1 MLICQMQWN
10 NNLKDKASRMSSHGS
25 SLGGATPK
33 DSPDRSKGPN
43 PIEPPKVD
51 PIEEDDIIKDETIE
65 DNKAEED
72 KSNDEKTKDDK
83 GTKSEEDYI
92 KTLLMT
98 SFPDQH
104 KNQQKEEKPEE
115 KPAPKQA
122 RVKKQ
127 ATILR
132 TKTNNAMTTIN
143 DAKKGV
149 SNKLSRQVTLIKKEL
164 DGNLSKNSNVLS
176 NS

>member
-1 MLICQMQWN
+1 
-10 NNLKDKASRMSSHGS
+10 MSSHGS
-25 SLGGATPK
+25 SLGSATPK

-122 RVKKQ
+122 KVKKQ

-143 DAKKGV
+143 ETKKGV

>member
-1 MLICQMQWN
+1 
-10 NNLKDKASRMSSHGS
+10 MSSHGS

-51 PIEEDDIIKDETIE
+51 PIEEDDIMKDETIE

-72 KSNDEKTKDDK
+72 KSKDEKTKDDK

-104 KNQQKEEKPEE
+104 KNKQKEEKPEE

-143 DAKKGV
+143 DNKKGV

-164 DGNLSKNSNVLS
+164 DGNLSKNSNFLS